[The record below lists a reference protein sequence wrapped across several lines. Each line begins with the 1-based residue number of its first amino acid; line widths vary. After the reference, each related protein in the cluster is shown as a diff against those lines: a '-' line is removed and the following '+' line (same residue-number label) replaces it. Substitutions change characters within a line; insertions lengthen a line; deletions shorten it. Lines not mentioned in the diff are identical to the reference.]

1 MAGGGG
7 STTKTQATLAPEQ
20 SQILKAIMPTLQKY
34 GAMAGEGNPP
44 IYQGQT
50 VAPANANQ
58 VAGQNA
64 VVGAAQ
70 GPVGASTGSALQGLD
85 FFTSGAAMDP
95 TRNPGLSGA
104 IQAAIDPITK
114 NYQNVV
120 MPGIN
125 QGAVDAGM
133 FGEGRHGVAQG
144 LASDAYL
151 RQVGDTTANIVNPA
165 YQAGLDATSRS
176 LAFAP
181 GVLQAGYGPGEALS
195 AVGGQ
200 QQTQQQTEINAAIQ
214 KFAQENYLPLDLAQQ
229 IAGIA
234 FGLPIGG
241 STTTSSGG
249 GASPAMGAL
258 GGAASGAAMGT
269 MIMPGWG
276 TAGGAVIGGLMGL
289 LGSGG
294 FS

>member
-1 MAGGGG
+1 MASGGG
-7 STTKTQATLAPEQ
+7 STTTTTQAKLAPEQ
-20 SQILKAIMPTLQKY
+20 SQILAALMPTLQKY
-34 GAMAGEGNPP
+34 ASEAGSGTTP

-58 VAGQNA
+58 IAGQNA

-85 FFTSGAAMDP
+85 FFTSGAALDP
-95 TRNPGLSGA
+95 NRNPGLSGA

-120 MPGIN
+120 LPGIN

-151 RQVGDTTANIVNPA
+151 RQVGDTAANVVNPA

-181 GVLQAGYGPGEALS
+181 SVLQAGYGPGEALS

-200 QQTQQQTEINAAIQ
+200 QQTQQQAEINAAIQ
-214 KFAQENYLPLDLAQQ
+214 KFAQENYLPLDVAQQ

-241 STTTSSGG
+241 SQTTSSA
-249 GASPAMGAL
+249 ASPSVGQQ
-258 GGAASGAAMGT
+258 
-269 MIMPGWG
+269 I
-276 TAGGAVIGGLMGL
+276 IGGVSTAAGLAGL
-289 LGSGG
+289 LAG
-294 FS
+294 FL

>member
-7 STTKTQATLAPEQ
+7 NTSTVTQNTLAPEQ
-20 SQILKAIMPTLQKY
+20 SQILKAIMPTLKQY
-34 GAMAGEGNPP
+34 GDIAGSGAPP

-50 VAPANANQ
+50 VAPFTPAQ
-58 VAGQNA
+58 IAGQNA
-64 VVGAAQ
+64 VASAAQ
-70 GPVGASTGSALQGLD
+70 GPVGASTGQALQGLD

-104 IQAAIDPITK
+104 IQAAIDPLTRE
-114 NYQNVV
+114 YTSSVL
-120 MPGIN
+120 PAIN
-125 QGAVDAGM
+125 KGAVDAGM

-144 LASDAYL
+144 LASEAYL

-181 GVLQAGYGPGEALS
+181 SLLQAGYGPGAALS

-200 QQTQQQTEINAAIQ
+200 QQTQQQAEINAAIQ
-214 KFAQENYLPLDLAQQ
+214 KFAQENYLPLDLAQE

-241 STTTSSGG
+241 SQTTSSGS
-249 GASPAMGAL
+249 SPSIGQQIL
-258 GGAASGAAMGT
+258 GGVSTG
-269 MIMPGWG
+269 
-276 TAGGAVIGGLMGL
+276 IGLAGL
-289 LGSGG
+289 LAG
-294 FS
+294 FL

>member
-1 MAGGGG
+1 MASGGGTTT
-7 STTKTQATLAPEQ
+7 STTEAKLAPEQ
-20 SQILKAIMPTLQKY
+20 SDILKAIMPTLQKY
-34 GAMAGEGNPP
+34 GAMAGSGSPP

-50 VAPANANQ
+50 VAPLNATQ
-58 VAGQNA
+58 QAGATA
-64 VVGAAQ
+64 VTNAAQ
-70 GPVGASTGSALQGLD
+70 GQVGASTGQALQGLD

-95 TRNPGLSGA
+95 NRNPGLSGA

-114 NYQNVV
+114 NYQNTVL
-120 MPGIN
+120 PGIN
-125 QGAVDAGM
+125 QGAVDSGM

-151 RQVGDTTANIVNPA
+151 RQVGDTAANVVNPA

-181 GVLQAGYGPGEALS
+181 SVLQAGYGPGAALS

-200 QQTQQQTEINAAIQ
+200 QQTQQQAEINAAIQ
-214 KFAQENYLPLDLAQQ
+214 KFAQENYLPLDIAQQ

-241 STTTSSGG
+241 SQTTSSGG
-249 GASPAMGAL
+249 NPSTGQQIL
-258 GGAASGAAMGT
+258 GGVSTAA
-269 MIMPGWG
+269 
-276 TAGGAVIGGLMGL
+276 GLAGL
-289 LGSGG
+289 LAG
-294 FS
+294 FL

>member
-7 STTKTQATLAPEQ
+7 STTETKAVLAPEQ
-20 SQILKAIMPTLQKY
+20 SQILKAIMPTLQQY
-34 GAMAGEGNPP
+34 GQMAGEGNPP

-50 VAPANANQ
+50 VAGFTPAQ
-58 VAGQNA
+58 VAGQAA
-64 VVGAAQ
+64 VANAAQ
-70 GPVGASTGSALQGLD
+70 GPVGASTGQALQGLD

-95 TRNPGLSGA
+95 NRNPGLSGA
-104 IQAAIDPITK
+104 IQAAIEPLTREYTSTVI
-114 NYQNVV
+114 
-120 MPGIN
+120 PGIN
-125 QGAVDAGM
+125 RDAVNAGM
-133 FGEGRHGVAQG
+133 FGEGRHGVAEG
-144 LASDAYL
+144 LASEAYL
-151 RQVGDTTANIVNPA
+151 RQVGNTAANVVNPA

-181 GVLQAGYGPGEALS
+181 SVLQAGYGPGEALS

-200 QQTQQQTEINAAIQ
+200 QQSQQQAEINAAVQ
-214 KFAQENYLPLDLAQQ
+214 KFAQENYLPLDLAQE

-241 STTTSSGG
+241 TQTTSSGG
-249 GASPAMGAL
+249 GPSPAMGAL

-269 MIMPGWG
+269 MVMPGWG
-276 TAGGAVIGGLMGL
+276 TAGGALIGGLMGL

-294 FS
+294 F